1 MEIMN
6 RENLIEKLQK
16 ILALAARGGTEAE
29 ACTAMAKAQELLAL
43 HGLSM
48 SDVDGHVRQAD
59 RTIDQVIM
67 TGARF
72 DWRGTIASGI
82 GKLCFCFVVNCTGS
96 KGGMLYI
103 GKQSDVAV
111 ASELARMVIETG
123 EKLARE
129 MPAANSF
136 RRSFLRGF
144 GDRIAARCADMVK
157 APVVKTSTGTD
168 LILHPLYAR
177 AESNGR
183 EYADKQLGMRLISS
197 RSYRRGPANGAGYN
211 AGRAA
216 ANGVSLGRNGVTSNQ
231 RRIG

>member
-1 MEIMN
+1 MD

-48 SDVDGHVRQAD
+48 ADVDGHVRQAD
-59 RTIDQVIM
+59 RTVDQVVH
-67 TGARF
+67 TGARY
-72 DWRGTIASGI
+72 DWRGSIASGV
-82 GKLCFCFVVNCTGS
+82 GKLCFCFVVNCTSS

-111 ASELARMVIETG
+111 ASELARIVIETG

-136 RRSFLRGF
+136 RRSFLRGY
-144 GDRIAARCADMVK
+144 GDRIAARCAEMVR
-157 APVVKTSTGTD
+157 APAVKTSTGTD
-168 LILHPLYAR
+168 LILHPLYAN
-177 AESNGR
+177 AEANGR
-183 EYADKQLGMRLISS
+183 DYADKQLGMRLRSC
-197 RSYRRGPANGAGYN
+197 RSYRRGPRNGSGYN
-211 AGRAA
+211 AGKDA
-216 ANGVSLGRNGVTSNQ
+216 ANRVNLGRNGITGQ